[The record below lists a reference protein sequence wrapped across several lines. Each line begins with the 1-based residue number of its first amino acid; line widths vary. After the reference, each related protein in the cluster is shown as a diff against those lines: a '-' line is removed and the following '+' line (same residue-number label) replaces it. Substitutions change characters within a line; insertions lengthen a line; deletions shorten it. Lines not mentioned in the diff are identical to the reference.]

1 MIVSDKYKIIFI
13 RIPKTG
19 STSVEKALIKADP
32 DCLKSDN
39 DNAPYGHF
47 SAKTVKELYHIGD
60 YRWNNY
66 FKFCTVREPIDW
78 YTSMYLDHVK
88 HPLKKFG
95 ERMEWFFKNK
105 EGRLP
110 FSESNKELDLD
121 AMLMLNTL
129 NSKWYG
135 PQDCSKQVDW
145 LNAGPM
151 DLIID
156 FKEINKGWDIVKQ
169 KTGITVDLEKH
180 NEGPIRK
187 KNQDVMFSKEAQEV
201 FSIIHSKDIEFYKN
215 LNNKNEERDY
225 I

>member
-39 DNAPYGHF
+39 DTAPYGHF

-180 NEGPIRK
+180 NEGPLRK
-187 KNQDVMFSKEAQEV
+187 KNQDVIFSKEAREV

-215 LNNKNEERDY
+215 LNNKK
-225 I
+225 

>member
-1 MIVSDKYKIIFI
+1 VIVSDKYKVIFI

-19 STSVEKALIKADP
+19 STSVEDALIKADP

-39 DNAPYGHF
+39 DKSPYGHF
-47 SAKTVKELYHIGD
+47 SAQTVKELYHIGD

-66 FKFCTVREPIDW
+66 FKFCTVREPLDW
-78 YTSMYLDHVK
+78 YMSMYLDHVR
-88 HPLKKFG
+88 HPLMKFG

-110 FSESNKELDLD
+110 FSESTKELDLD

-129 NSKWYG
+129 NTKWYG
-135 PQDCSKQVDW
+135 PADCSLQVDW

-151 DLIID
+151 DLVID
-156 FKEINKGWDIVKQ
+156 FKEINKGWDLVKK
-169 KTGITVDLEKH
+169 KTGITIDLEKH

-187 KNQDVMFSKEAQEV
+187 KNQDVVFSKEAKEV

-215 LNNKNEERDY
+215 LNNKK
-225 I
+225 